1 MTASPY
7 ILAVDVGTSALKA
20 VVYER
25 EGQTLASS
33 TQRYAHAKPQPGWAE
48 ADPEAWWEAFDLAIV
63 ELRQLLPGLE
73 SVQALALTGQMHTAV
88 LLDEAGVVVPPTI
101 LWLDRRATAETAEL
115 QARLQLPPYHLNSTY
130 TLPKLYWLARHMPE
144 VVQRSACVLW
154 PKDYLRFRLTGE
166 RLTDYTEAGGAA
178 LLDWQTLT
186 WAASRL
192 ELIGL
197 DPALLPPLR
206 WPQEDGG
213 SLLPHLAARYGLRAD
228 IKVIVGAGD
237 VLALVAGAPP
247 SPGQVTC
254 SLGSSSMVFCPL
266 APGQTVTDPTDR
278 LYVYPL
284 LPYRLLG
291 GVSSTTGAAV
301 QWAWQALY
309 EDQVPF
315 AQAIQQGLAV
325 LPGADGLFFL
335 PFLSGERSPFWNDGL
350 RGAFYGLTLTHGR
363 AHLLRAVLEGVSFS
377 LRYLNDIF
385 TELGAPPHSIALA
398 GGGASIPGWPQLIAD
413 VCRLPVLIYAGQ
425 ETVTRALYA
434 YACLALRS
442 DDAFDRALGRT
453 FAAPVAFGPHPQDER
468 YEVQYRTYRLLAEF
482 ADQKLS
488 RNESAFIPD

>member
-1 MTASPY
+1 
-7 ILAVDVGTSALKA
+7 
-20 VVYER
+20 
-25 EGQTLASS
+25 
-33 TQRYAHAKPQPGWAE
+33 
-48 ADPEAWWEAFDLAIV
+48 
-63 ELRQLLPGLE
+63 
-73 SVQALALTGQMHTAV
+73 
-88 LLDEAGVVVPPTI
+88 
-101 LWLDRRATAETAEL
+101 
-115 QARLQLPPYHLNSTY
+115 
-130 TLPKLYWLARHMPE
+130 MPE